1 MVTSTVDAQGR
12 TPPRLRPCQACLTE
26 ITLRVDYKD
35 LPFKESVAVECENYM
50 EKVNTVC
57 EEKCLLLILKQVV
70 HIVTTEYQY
79 GWSLFQPPAQAEK
92 AAK

>member
-1 MVTSTVDAQGR
+1 MTSTVDAQGR

-26 ITLRVDYKD
+26 NTLSFDYKD
-35 LPFKESVAVECENYM
+35 LPVKETVVVECENCM
-50 EKVNTVC
+50 EKVNIVC

-70 HIVTTEYQY
+70 HNFTTEYQ
-79 GWSLFQPPAQAEK
+79 SVLNLFQSPTQAEK